1 MNCQNLQ
8 PPLFEFSS
16 PKLTPA
22 DIFCSVLYRRPNQLS
37 CLHVSLWLVPLET
50 SYTVDHYQNPKLLLN
65 LIEEKTQ
72 FLHQYLHLYGLP
84 SDMIPTVV
92 SPRCKSVTGAVH
104 CHCSDLSWWAMCVAN
119 LIHKLACLHFPN
131 LCCQENTS
139 NNENRMVELWIQVQ
153 VYFHYY
159 YLLQKNHSYPHIAK
173 ANLSG

>member
-1 MNCQNLQ
+1 MSKSPTSIIRIFLPQADTSRHLLFCIVQKAKPVIVSSCFTLACSSGYILYSW
-8 PPLFEFSS
+8 PL
-16 PKLTPA
+16 PKSQTFIEP
-22 DIFCSVLYRRPNQLS
+22 DWRENSIFTY
-37 CLHVSLWLVPLET
+37 
-50 SYTVDHYQNPKLLLN
+50 LN
-65 LIEEKTQ
+65 
-72 FLHQYLHLYGLP
+72 LYGLP

-104 CHCSDLSWWAMCVAN
+104 CHCSDLSWWAMCVGN

-139 NNENRMVELWIQVQ
+139 NNENRIVELWIQVQ
-153 VYFHYY
+153 VYFNYY